1 MRIAIV
7 GSGISG
13 LSAAYYLSRQHDVSV
28 FEAADRL
35 GGHTATIDV
44 TVNRDSYAIDTGFIV
59 YNDRTYPN
67 FIRLLNELGVSSQ
80 ATAMSF
86 SVSCAATG
94 LEYGGSGF
102 NALFAQRRNLVSP
115 YFLRLLW
122 NIVRFNRSAVRD
134 LEAGVLSETMSLGDY
149 LRANNYADGFVRHY
163 LAPMAAAIWSSSTAS
178 VVDMPVLFFVRFF
191 NNHGLLQLRERP
203 QWYSI
208 CGGSRAYI
216 APLSQPFA
224 ERIRLNSAVSRV
236 HRSDNG
242 VTLTTQQGEEH
253 AFDQLVLA
261 THSDQA
267 LALLADASAEEQA
280 VLTAVSYQTND
291 VVLHTDTSVLP
302 HNKKVWSAW
311 NYSLDAQQRDSAV
324 LNYNMNMLQNLHA
337 PQTFCVTLNNTA
349 AIANDKILGSYRYDH
364 PLFDAAAVHAQQ
376 RWGDINGVRRTWY
389 CGAWWGNGFHEDGV
403 TSALR
408 VARSLGVDC

>member
-1 MRIAIV
+1 MRIAVV

-13 LSAAYYLSRQHDVSV
+13 LSAAYYLSRQHEVTL
-28 FEAADRL
+28 FEAAERL

-44 TVNRDSYAIDTGFIV
+44 TVNNTSYVIDTGFIV

-80 ATAMSF
+80 TTAMSF

-102 NALFAQRRNLVSP
+102 DALFAQRRNLVSA
-115 YFLRLLW
+115 YFLRLLL
-122 NIVRFNRSAVRD
+122 NIVRFNRNAVRD
-134 LEAGVLSETMSLGDY
+134 LEAGALSETMSLGDY

-163 LAPMAAAIWSSSTAS
+163 LAPMAAAIWSSSTVS
-178 VVDMPVLFFVRFF
+178 VADMPVLFFVKFF
-191 NNHGLLQLRERP
+191 NNHGLLQLRDRP

-208 CGGSRAYI
+208 CGGSRSYI
-216 APLSQPFA
+216 APLSQPYV
-224 ERIRLNSAVSRV
+224 ERIRLNSAVSQVR
-236 HRSDNG
+236 RSEQD
-242 VTLTTQQGEEH
+242 VTVTTRQGEEH
-253 AFDQLVLA
+253 TFDQLVLA

-267 LALLADASAEEQA
+267 LSLLADASTAEQA
-280 VLTAVSYQTND
+280 VLEAVAYQAND

-302 HNKKVWSAW
+302 RNKEVWSAW
-311 NYSLDAQQRDSAV
+311 NYSLDAQERDSAV
-324 LNYNMNMLQNLHA
+324 LNYNMNLLQNLDA
-337 PQTFCVTLNNTA
+337 AETFCVTLNNTA
-349 AIANDKILGSYRYDH
+349 AIASDKILGSYRYDH
-364 PLFDAAAVHAQQ
+364 PVFNAAAVRAQQ
-376 RWGDINGVRRTWY
+376 RWDDINGVRRTWY

-408 VARSLGVDC
+408 VARGLGVDC

>member
-1 MRIAIV
+1 MRIAVV

-13 LSAAYYLSRQHDVSV
+13 LSTAYYLSRQHEVTL

-35 GGHTATIDV
+35 GGHTATIEV
-44 TVNRDSYAIDTGFIV
+44 VVNGDTYAIDTGFIV

-67 FIRLLNELGVSSQ
+67 FIRLLNELNVRTQ

-102 NALFAQRRNLVSP
+102 DALFAQRRNLLSP
-115 YFLRLLW
+115 YFLRLLF
-122 NIVRFNRSAVRD
+122 NIVRFNRNAVRD
-134 LEAGVLSETMSLGDY
+134 LESGSLPATMSLGDY
-149 LRANNYADGFVRHY
+149 LTANRYGDGFVRHY
-163 LAPMAAAIWSSSTAS
+163 LAPMAAAIWSSSTIS
-178 VVDMPVLFFVRFF
+178 VLDMPVHFFVRFF
-191 NNHGLLQLRERP
+191 KNHGLLQLRDRP

-208 CGGSRAYI
+208 CAGSRSYI

-224 ERIRLNSAVSRV
+224 ERIRLNSAVSKV
-236 HRSDNG
+236 VRSEAG

-253 AFDQLVLA
+253 SFDQLVLA

-267 LALLADASAEEQA
+267 LALLADASTEEQA
-280 VLTAVSYQTND
+280 LLSAIRYQAND

-302 HNKKVWSAW
+302 HSKKVWSAW
-311 NYSLDAQQRDSAV
+311 NYSLDGQQRDSAV
-324 LNYNMNMLQNLHA
+324 LNYNMNILQNLNA
-337 PQTFCVTLNNTA
+337 PETFCVTLNNAA
-349 AIANDKILGSYRYDH
+349 AIADDKVLGSYRYHH
-364 PLFDAAAVHAQQ
+364 PLFDAAAISAQQ
-376 RWGDINGVRRTWY
+376 QWGGINGVRRTWY

-408 VARSLGVDC
+408 VARGLGVAC

>member
-1 MRIAIV
+1 MRIAVV

-13 LSAAYYLSRQHDVSV
+13 LSAAYYLSRQHEVTL

-44 TVNRDSYAIDTGFIV
+44 AVNGNTYAIDTGFIV

-67 FIRLLNELGVSSQ
+67 FIRLLNELGVRSQ

-102 NALFAQRRNLVSP
+102 DALFAQRRNLVSP
-115 YFLRLLW
+115 YFLRLMF
-122 NIVRFNRSAVRD
+122 NIVRFNRNAVRD
-134 LEAGVLSETMSLGDY
+134 LESGSLSATMSLGDY
-149 LRANNYADGFVRHY
+149 LRANHYGSGFVRHY

-178 VVDMPVLFFVRFF
+178 VLHMPVHFFVSFF
-191 NNHGLLQLRERP
+191 ANHGLLQLRDRP

-208 CGGSRAYI
+208 CAGSRSYI

-224 ERIRLNSAVSRV
+224 ERIRLSSAVSQV
-236 HRSDNG
+236 VRSDAG
-242 VTLTTQQGEEH
+242 VALTTSQGEEH
-253 AFDQLVLA
+253 TFDQLVLA

-267 LALLADASAEEQA
+267 LALLSDATAEEQA
-280 VLTAVSYQTND
+280 LLAAIAYQAND

-302 HNKKVWSAW
+302 RNKKVWSAW
-311 NYSLDAQQRDSAV
+311 NYSLDAQQHDSAV
-324 LNYNMNMLQNLHA
+324 LNYNMNILQNLSA
-337 PQTFCVTLNNTA
+337 PETFCVTLNNAT
-349 AIANDKILGSYRYDH
+349 AIADDKILGSYRYHH
-364 PLFDAAAVHAQQ
+364 PVFDAAAVRAQQ
-376 RWGDINGVRRTWY
+376 QWSDINGVRRTWY
-389 CGAWWGNGFHEDGV
+389 CGAWWGNGFHEDGIS
-403 TSALR
+403 SALR
-408 VARSLGVDC
+408 VARGLGVEC

>member
-28 FEAADRL
+28 FEAAGRL

-44 TVNRDSYAIDTGFIV
+44 AVNGDSYAIDTGFIV

-134 LEAGVLSETMSLGDY
+134 LEAGALSETMSLGDY

-242 VTLTTQQGEEH
+242 VTLTTLQGEEH
-253 AFDQLVLA
+253 VFDQLVLA
-261 THSDQA
+261 H
-267 LALLADASAEEQA
+267 
-280 VLTAVSYQTND
+280 TAIRR
-291 VVLHTDTSVLP
+291 
-302 HNKKVWSAW
+302 W
-311 NYSLDAQQRDSAV
+311 
-324 LNYNMNMLQNLHA
+324 
-337 PQTFCVTLNNTA
+337 
-349 AIANDKILGSYRYDH
+349 RY
-364 PLFDAAAVHAQQ
+364 
-376 RWGDINGVRRTWY
+376 
-389 CGAWWGNGFHEDGV
+389 
-403 TSALR
+403 
-408 VARSLGVDC
+408 